1 MIRRYFSSLATGF
14 YTFFVSNVEASHTS
28 QTITF
33 TTVIQGEPLAN
44 VTFKVT
50 LYSAS
55 DPGAANYEVDGTSY
69 VLNDTFV
76 LALDSTGGLTI
87 TQFLDVGTATSGNA
101 LNIEL
106 TIFSVDKGLIG
117 SPNTQRNEYVV

>member
-1 MIRRYFSSLATGF
+1 MIKRYFVSLASDL
-14 YTFFVSNVEASHTS
+14 YTFYVSNVEASHTA

-33 TTVIQGEPLAN
+33 TTVIQGFPSAN

-50 LYSAS
+50 KYAAS
-55 DPGAANYEVDGTSY
+55 DPGAANYEVNSTSY
-69 VLNDTFV
+69 HLNDTFV

-87 TQFLDVGTATSGNA
+87 TQFLDVGTTTSGNA
-101 LNIEL
+101 LDIEL

-117 SPNTQRNEYVV
+117 SPSVQKNEYVV